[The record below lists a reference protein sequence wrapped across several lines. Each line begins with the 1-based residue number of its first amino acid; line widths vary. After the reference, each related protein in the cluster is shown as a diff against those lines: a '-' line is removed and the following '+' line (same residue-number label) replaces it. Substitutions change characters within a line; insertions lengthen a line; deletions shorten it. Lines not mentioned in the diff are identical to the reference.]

1 MTTAPLKET
10 AGMRRGPAGHL
21 VVRSSEGVSR
31 AQLKAR
37 SWYQAQPVV
46 YPSPQG
52 VSEVE
57 EAKARQASPS
67 REVVGN

>member
-1 MTTAPLKET
+1 MTTAARKDVL
-10 AGMRRGPAGHL
+10 AGKIPRPEFASASL
-21 VVRSSEGVSR
+21 FGVSG
-31 AQLKAR
+31 
-37 SWYQAQPVV
+37 YQAPPVV